1 MLESPSTLADTA
13 VNTGDRSAVLEVENT
28 ELRARLEARDQR
40 IRLLE
45 EALRVLKA
53 NTYGPSR
60 ERLSVAA
67 GQVELFNEIE
77 ATLDIT
83 EAVGMEPEL
92 KATPLREDK
101 SAGGKPG
108 RTKLASHLPRVE
120 IRHELTEA
128 ERQCGCGGVLA
139 EIGADVSEQIDY
151 VPAKVQVLRHVRVKY
166 ACPGCEQCVKTAAL
180 PEHILPK
187 TNASP
192 GLLAQLVTSKYVDSL
207 PLYRQEAMFERYG
220 VRLPR
225 ATQAAWMIGLNLP
238 LQPLLNLMDERLRS
252 SGYVR
257 IDETRVQVLNSDK
270 APSALHWMWVRVA
283 GPKHQRIILFDYDP
297 SRGGEVADGLIEGCS
312 GYLQSDGYQA
322 YEGVSARAGLIH
334 VGCFAH
340 ARRRFFEAL
349 KALPNAQRKQ
359 ASAAHEAVRRIDALY
374 LIERQIKDLDDEGR
388 TRIRRDE
395 AVPQLASLH
404 EWANRMQHETMP
416 SGKLGE
422 ALGYLITQW
431 PKLVRYVEDPRLAID
446 TNLAE
451 NSIRPF
457 ALGRR
462 NWLFADTVKG
472 AKASAALYSI
482 VSTARANGLEPYA
495 YLRRLFAELPKAKT
509 VEDFEA
515 LLPFN
520 TAPHSQLPLARNT
533 AVFRSQT

>member
-1 MLESPSTLADTA
+1 
-13 VNTGDRSAVLEVENT
+13 
-28 ELRARLEARDQR
+28 
-40 IRLLE
+40 
-45 EALRVLKA
+45 
-53 NTYGPSR
+53 
-60 ERLSVAA
+60 LSVAA
-67 GQVELFNEIE
+67 GQAELFNEIE
-77 ATLDIT
+77 ATLELT
-83 EAVGMEPEL
+83 AAVGIEPDL
-92 KATPLREDK
+92 KATPLREEK
-101 SAGGKPG
+101 PAGGKPG

-120 IRHELTEA
+120 IRHELSLA

-139 EIGADVSEQIDY
+139 EIGADVSEQLDY

-192 GLLAQLVTSKYVDSL
+192 GLLAHLVTSKYVDSL
-207 PLYRQEAMFERYG
+207 PLYRQEAMFERHG

-225 ATQAAWMIGLNLP
+225 ATQAAWMIGLTVP

-257 IDETRVQVLNSDK
+257 IDETRAQVLNSDK

-297 SRGGEVADGLIEGCS
+297 SRGGEVADALIEGCS

-322 YEGVSARAGLIH
+322 YEGASASAGLLH
-334 VGCFAH
+334 VGCFSH
-340 ARRRFFEAL
+340 SRRRFFEAL
-349 KALPNAQRKQ
+349 KGLPNAQRKQ
-359 ASAAHEAVRRIDALY
+359 ASAAHEAVRRIDALC
-374 LIERQIKDLDDEGR
+374 LIERQIKDLGDEER
-388 TRIRRDE
+388 TRIRAEE

-404 EWANRMQHETMP
+404 KWASQMQHETMP

-451 NSIRPF
+451 NAIRPF

-472 AKASAALYSI
+472 GKASAALYSI

-520 TAPHSQLPLARNT
+520 TAAN
-533 AVFRSQT
+533 

>member
-1 MLESPSTLADTA
+1 MLEGPSIGADTA
-13 VNTGDRSAVLEVENT
+13 VNAGDRSAVLEVENT
-28 ELRARLEARDQR
+28 ELRARVESRDQR

-67 GQVELFNEIE
+67 GQAELFNEIE
-77 ATLDIT
+77 ATLELT
-83 EAVGMEPEL
+83 EAVGSEPEL
-92 KATPLREDK
+92 KATPLRDEK
-101 SAGGKPG
+101 RAAGKPG
-108 RTKLASHLPRVE
+108 RTRLASHLPRVE

-128 ERQCGCGGVLA
+128 ERICSCGGVLA
-139 EIGADVSEQIDY
+139 EIGADLSEQLDF
-151 VPAKVQVLRHVRVKY
+151 VPATVQVLRHVRVKY

-207 PLYRQEAMFERYG
+207 PLYRQEAMFERHG

-225 ATQAAWMIGLNLP
+225 ATQAAWMIGLTVP

-283 GPKHQRIILFDYDP
+283 GPKQQRIILFDYDP
-297 SRGGEVADGLIEGCS
+297 SRGGEVADALIEGCS

-322 YEGVSARAGLIH
+322 YEGASARAGLLH

-340 ARRRFFEAL
+340 SRRRFFEAL

-374 LIERQIKDLDDEGR
+374 LIERQIKDLSDAER
-388 TRIRRDE
+388 TRIRREE

-404 EWANRMQHETMP
+404 EWASQMQHETMP

-451 NSIRPF
+451 NAIRPF

-495 YLRRLFAELPKAKT
+495 YLRRLFADLPKAKT

-515 LLPFN
+515 MLPFN
-520 TAPHSQLPLARNT
+520 AAPI
-533 AVFRSQT
+533 

>member
-1 MLESPSTLADTA
+1 
-13 VNTGDRSAVLEVENT
+13 VTG
-28 ELRARLEARDQR
+28 
-40 IRLLE
+40 
-45 EALRVLKA
+45 
-53 NTYGPSR
+53 
-60 ERLSVAA
+60 
-67 GQVELFNEIE
+67 
-77 ATLDIT
+77 
-83 EAVGMEPEL
+83 
-92 KATPLREDK
+92 
-101 SAGGKPG
+101 
-108 RTKLASHLPRVE
+108 
-120 IRHELTEA
+120 
-128 ERQCGCGGVLA
+128 
-139 EIGADVSEQIDY
+139 
-151 VPAKVQVLRHVRVKY
+151 
-166 ACPGCEQCVKTAAL
+166 
-180 PEHILPK
+180 
-187 TNASP
+187 
-192 GLLAQLVTSKYVDSL
+192 KYVDSL
-207 PLYRQEAMFERYG
+207 PLYRQEAVFERYG

-297 SRGGEVADGLIEGCS
+297 SRGGEVADALIEGCS

-322 YEGVSARAGLIH
+322 YEGVSERAGLIH

-374 LIERQIKDLDDEGR
+374 LIERQIKDLSDEER
-388 TRIRRDE
+388 MRIRAEE
-395 AVPQLASLH
+395 AVPQLKSLR
-404 EWANRMQHETMP
+404 EWAGKMQHETMP

-451 NSIRPF
+451 NAIRPF

-495 YLRRLFAELPKAKT
+495 YLRRLFADLPKAKT

-515 LLPFN
+515 LLPFS
-520 TAPHSQLPLARNT
+520 TATS
-533 AVFRSQT
+533 

>member
-1 MLESPSTLADTA
+1 MLESPPAGSEPEVTLGVRAA
-13 VNTGDRSAVLEVENT
+13 LLEAECID
-28 ELRARLEARDQR
+28 LRARIEAREQR

-60 ERLSVAA
+60 ERLSTAA

-83 EAVGMEPEL
+83 EAVGIEPEL
-92 KATPLREDK
+92 KATPMRAEK
-101 SAGGKPG
+101 PSAGKPG
-108 RTKLASHLPRVE
+108 RAKLASHLPRVE
-120 IRHELTEA
+120 IRHELKPA
-128 ERQCGCGGVLA
+128 ELQCECGGVLA
-139 EIGADVSEQIDY
+139 EIGADISEQLDY
-151 VPAKVQVLRHVRVKY
+151 VPAKVQVLRHLRIKY
-166 ACPGCEQCVKTAAL
+166 ACPGCDQCVKTAGL
-180 PEHILPK
+180 PEYILPK

-207 PLYRQEAMFERYG
+207 PLYRQEAMFERLG

-225 ATQAAWMIGLNLP
+225 ATQAAWMIALTVV

-252 SGYVR
+252 CGYVR

-283 GPKHQRIILFDYDP
+283 GPKNQRIILFDYDP
-297 SRGGEVADGLIEGCS
+297 SRGGEVAAALIEGCS

-322 YEGVSARAGLIH
+322 YEGVSERAGLIH

-359 ASAAHEAVRRIDALY
+359 ASTAHEAVRRIDALY
-374 LIERQIKDLDDEGR
+374 LIERQIKDLTDEER
-388 TRIRRDE
+388 TRIRSEE

-404 EWANRMQHETMP
+404 EWAARMQLETMP

-431 PKLVRYVEDPRLAID
+431 PKLERYVEDPRLAID

-451 NSIRPF
+451 NAIRPF

-495 YLRRLFAELPKAKT
+495 YLRQLFAELPKAKT

-515 LLPFN
+515 MLPFN
-520 TAPHSQLPLARNT
+520 TT
-533 AVFRSQT
+533 

>member
-1 MLESPSTLADTA
+1 MLESSSVGVDTA
-13 VNTGDRSAVLEVENT
+13 VTADDRAALLVENS
-28 ELRARLEARDQR
+28 ELRARVEAREQR

-45 EALRVLKA
+45 EALRLLKA
-53 NTYGPSR
+53 NNYGPSR

-67 GQVELFNEIE
+67 GQAELFNEIE
-77 ATLDIT
+77 ATLEVS
-83 EAVGMEPEL
+83 EAVGIEPEL
-92 KATPLREDK
+92 KATPLREEK
-101 SAGGKPG
+101 PAGGKPG

-128 ERQCGCGGVLA
+128 ERKCGCGGVLA
-139 EIGADVSEQIDY
+139 EIGADVSEQLDY

-166 ACPGCEQCVKTAAL
+166 ACPGCELCVKSAAL

-207 PLYRQEAMFERYG
+207 PLYRQEAMFERHG

-225 ATQAAWMIGLNLP
+225 ATQAAWMIGLTVP
-238 LQPLLNLMDERLRS
+238 LQPLLNLMDERLRA

-297 SRGGEVADGLIEGCS
+297 SRGGEVADDLIEGCS

-322 YEGVSARAGLIH
+322 YVGVSLRAGLVH

-349 KALPNAQRKQ
+349 KALPNALRKQ

-374 LIERQIKDLDDEGR
+374 LIERQIKDLGDDER
-388 TRIRRDE
+388 TRIRKEE
-395 AVPQLASLH
+395 AMPQLQSLH
-404 EWANRMQHETMP
+404 EWASKMQHETMP

-451 NSIRPF
+451 NAIRPF

-515 LLPFN
+515 ILPFN
-520 TAPHSQLPLARNT
+520 TAPI
-533 AVFRSQT
+533 

>member
-1 MLESPSTLADTA
+1 MLESPPVGAEPQVTAD
-13 VNTGDRSAVLEVENT
+13 DRAALLEVENV
-28 ELRARLEARDQR
+28 ELRARVESREQR

-45 EALRVLKA
+45 EALRILKA

-77 ATLDIT
+77 ATLEVA
-83 EAVGMEPEL
+83 EAVGVEPEL
-92 KATPLREDK
+92 KATPLREEK
-101 SAGGKPG
+101 PSTGKPG
-108 RTKLASHLPRVE
+108 RTRLASHLPRVE

-139 EIGADVSEQIDY
+139 EIGADVSEQLDY

-207 PLYRQEAMFERYG
+207 PLYRQEAMFERHG

-225 ATQAAWMIGLNLP
+225 ATQAAWMIGLTVP

-297 SRGGEVADGLIEGCS
+297 SRGGEVADALIEGCS

-322 YEGVSARAGLIH
+322 YEGASERAGLLH

-374 LIERQIKDLDDEGR
+374 LIERQIKDLSDEER
-388 TRIRRDE
+388 TRIRREE
-395 AVPQLASLH
+395 AVPQVASLH
-404 EWANRMQHETMP
+404 EWASKMQHETMP

-451 NSIRPF
+451 NAIRPF

-515 LLPFN
+515 MLPFN
-520 TAPHSQLPLARNT
+520 IAPI
-533 AVFRSQT
+533 

>member
-1 MLESPSTLADTA
+1 MLESPSVGAD
-13 VNTGDRSAVLEVENT
+13 SAVTADDRASLLVENS
-28 ELRARLEARDQR
+28 ELRARVESREQR

-53 NTYGPSR
+53 NTYGPTR

-67 GQVELFNEIE
+67 GQAELFNEIE
-77 ATLDIT
+77 ATLELT
-83 EAVGMEPEL
+83 EAVGIEPEL

-101 SAGGKPG
+101 PAGGKPG

-120 IRHELTEA
+120 IRHELSDA

-139 EIGADVSEQIDY
+139 EIGADVSEQLDY
-151 VPAKVQVLRHVRVKY
+151 VPAKVQVLRHVRLKY

-225 ATQAAWMIGLNLP
+225 ATQAGWMIGLTVP
-238 LQPLLNLMDERLRS
+238 LQPLLNLMDERVRS

-322 YEGVSARAGLIH
+322 YEGVSERAGLIH
-334 VGCFAH
+334 VGCIAH

-349 KALPNAQRKQ
+349 KALPNSQRKQ

-374 LIERQIKDLDDEGR
+374 LIERQIKDLSDEER
-388 TRIRRDE
+388 TRIRREE
-395 AVPQLASLH
+395 AVPQLQSLR
-404 EWANRMQHETMP
+404 EWAGKMQHETMP

-451 NSIRPF
+451 NAIRPF

-462 NWLFADTVKG
+462 NWLFADTAKG

-515 LLPFN
+515 MLPFN
-520 TAPHSQLPLARNT
+520 TAPI
-533 AVFRSQT
+533 

>member
-1 MLESPSTLADTA
+1 MLESPSVGLDTA
-13 VNTGDRSAVLEVENT
+13 VNVGDRTALLEVENT
-28 ELRARLEARDQR
+28 ELRARVESRDQR

-77 ATLDIT
+77 ATLELI
-83 EAVGMEPEL
+83 EAVGVEPEL
-92 KATPLREDK
+92 KATPLRDEK
-101 SAGGKPG
+101 PSAGKPG
-108 RTKLASHLPRVE
+108 RAKLASHLPRVE

-139 EIGADVSEQIDY
+139 EIGADVSEQLDY

-225 ATQAAWMIGLNLP
+225 ATQAAWMIALTVV

-257 IDETRVQVLNSDK
+257 IDETRVRVLNSDK

-297 SRGGEVADGLIEGCS
+297 SRGGEVADALIEGCS

-322 YEGVSARAGLIH
+322 YEGASARASLVH

-340 ARRRFFEAL
+340 SRRRFFEAL

-374 LIERQIKDLDDEGR
+374 LIERQIKDLSDEER
-388 TRIRRDE
+388 TRIRTQE
-395 AVPQLASLH
+395 AAPQLESLR
-404 EWANRMQHETMP
+404 EWATQMQHETMP

-431 PKLVRYVEDPRLAID
+431 PKLARYVEDPRLAID

-451 NSIRPF
+451 NAIRPF

-495 YLRRLFAELPKAKT
+495 YLRRLFAELPQAKT

-515 LLPFN
+515 MLPFN
-520 TAPHSQLPLARNT
+520 TT
-533 AVFRSQT
+533 

>member
-1 MLESPSTLADTA
+1 MLESPSALADTA
-13 VNTGDRSAVLEVENT
+13 VNTGDRSAVLEVQIT
-28 ELRARLEARDQR
+28 ALRARIEARDQR

-83 EAVGMEPEL
+83 EAVGIEPEL
-92 KATPLREDK
+92 KATPLRDEK
-101 SAGGKPG
+101 HTGGKPG

-120 IRHELTEA
+120 IRHELTKA
-128 ERQCGCGGVLA
+128 ERQCDCGDVLA

-270 APSALHWMWVRVA
+270 APTALHWMWVRVA

-322 YEGVSARAGLIH
+322 YAGVSERAGLIH

-374 LIERQIKDLDDEGR
+374 LIERQIKDLSDEER
-388 TRIRRDE
+388 TRIRRKE
-395 AVPQLASLH
+395 AVPQLQSLH
-404 EWANRMQHETMP
+404 AWASTMQHETMP

-431 PKLVRYVEDPRLAID
+431 SKLVRYVEDPRLAID

-451 NSIRPF
+451 NAIRPF

-472 AKASAALYSI
+472 ARASAALYSI

-515 LLPFN
+515 MLPFN
-520 TAPHSQLPLARNT
+520 ITPA
-533 AVFRSQT
+533 

>member
-1 MLESPSTLADTA
+1 MLESPCVGADTA
-13 VNTGDRSAVLEVENT
+13 VTADDRAALFVENC
-28 ELRARLEARDQR
+28 ELRARVEAREQR

-67 GQVELFNEIE
+67 GQAELFNEIE
-77 ATLDIT
+77 ATLEVT
-83 EAVGMEPEL
+83 EAVGIEPEL
-92 KATPLREDK
+92 KATPLREEK
-101 SAGGKPG
+101 PAGGKPG

-120 IRHELTEA
+120 IRHELSEA
-128 ERQCGCGGVLA
+128 ERQCGCGAVLA
-139 EIGADVSEQIDY
+139 EIGADVSEQLDY
-151 VPAKVQVLRHVRVKY
+151 VPAKVQVLRHMRVKY

-225 ATQAAWMIGLNLP
+225 ATQAAWMIGLSVP
-238 LQPLLNLMDERLRS
+238 LQPLLNLMDERVRS

-270 APSALHWMWVRVA
+270 APTALHWMWVRVA

-322 YEGVSARAGLIH
+322 YEGVSERAGLIH
-334 VGCFAH
+334 AGCFAH

-359 ASAAHEAVRRIDALY
+359 ASAAHEALRRIDALY
-374 LIERQIKDLDDEGR
+374 LIERQIKDLSDEER
-388 TRIRRDE
+388 TRIRDDE
-395 AVPQLASLH
+395 AIPQLASLH
-404 EWANRMQHETMP
+404 ACASKMQHETMP

-431 PKLVRYVEDPRLAID
+431 PKLARYVEDPRLAID

-451 NSIRPF
+451 NAIRPF

-462 NWLFADTVKG
+462 NWLFADTLKG

-515 LLPFN
+515 MLPFN
-520 TAPHSQLPLARNT
+520 AAPI
-533 AVFRSQT
+533 